1 MLEFESY
8 WYNFSFMK
16 AVYPGCFDPVTKG
29 HLDII
34 FRASRI
40 CKEVVVLVSASYEK
54 SAFFTLDE
62 RVALLEEAVKDF
74 GNVKVDTWDGLTVS
88 YLKKQNTK
96 IIIRGVRS
104 STDFRQEQ
112 TLANINLEIDP
123 DVETLLF
130 CCRPEFRDVSSR
142 TIKEMAHFGAPF
154 EKFVTPHTAKFIHSK
169 ISKKT
174 KN

>member
-1 MLEFESY
+1 
-8 WYNFSFMK
+8 MK

-34 FRASRI
+34 QRAARI
-40 CKEVVVLVSASYEK
+40 CDEVIVLVSTSFEK
-54 SAFFTLDE
+54 NAFFNIEE
-62 RVALLEEAVKDF
+62 RIALLKDAVKDMP
-74 GNVKVDTWDGLTVS
+74 NVKVDSWDGLTVN
-88 YLKKQNTK
+88 YLKKHDTN

-112 TLANINLEIDP
+112 TLANINLEIDAN
-123 DVETLLF
+123 VETLLF

-154 EKFVTPHTAKFIHSK
+154 EKFVTKHTADFVHKK
-169 ISKKT
+169 IAE
-174 KN
+174 KNKNKPY